1 MTRKIKITV
10 WFISVF
16 LFMVALFAF
25 YIWVVLNWSYAKGER
40 TGYIQKFSKRGWICK
55 TWEGEMSI
63 VTVPGSLPEKFD
75 FSLRDDA
82 LATKINNSLGKRV
95 SITYEEHV
103 GVPTAC
109 FGDTEFYVT
118 GINIVE

>member
-1 MTRKIKITV
+1 MTRKIKITA
-10 WFISVF
+10 WLIGIF
-16 LFMVALFAF
+16 LVMVALFAL
-25 YIWVVLNWSYAKGER
+25 YVWVVLNWSYSKGER
-40 TGYIQKFSKRGWICK
+40 AGYIQKFSKRGWLCK
-55 TWEGEMSI
+55 TWEGEMSV
-63 VTVPGSLPEKFD
+63 VTAPGSLPEKFN

-82 LATKINNSLGKRV
+82 LAAKINNSVGKRV

-118 GINIVE
+118 DIKVVE